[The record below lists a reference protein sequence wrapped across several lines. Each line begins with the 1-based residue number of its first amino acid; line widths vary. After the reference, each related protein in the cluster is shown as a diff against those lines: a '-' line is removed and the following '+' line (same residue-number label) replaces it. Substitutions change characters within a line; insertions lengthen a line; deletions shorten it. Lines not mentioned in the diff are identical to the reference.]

1 MKLTRAK
8 LKEIILEELN
18 EVALC
23 RDPENKGYFS
33 KCGKGKVYSL
43 SSKGAKSAGV
53 NPKYVKRGIVTG
65 GETKDGVPKTR
76 AKYGMN
82 TSDKKAAGRR
92 TPTEKTSARHEG

>member
-1 MKLTRAK
+1 MR
-8 LKEIILEELN
+8 
-18 EVALC
+18 

-53 NPKYVKRGIVTG
+53 NPKYVKEGIVTG

-76 AKYGMN
+76 AKYGEG
-82 TSDKKAAGRR
+82 THR
-92 TPTEKTSARHEG
+92 TRKQQDDEHQLEKTSARHEG